1 MIVLGIDPSLQATGI
16 AVIETNGVP
25 GKEKLIAWNVIRTT
39 HDDGDDLRC
48 RRVALTVYDYAVQL
62 QVEAVGIETQFSSEK
77 NRQVGI
83 RLGRLRGAVQQQL
96 AQRFPPSQIIDVNPA
111 QRLVALGIRQQHE
124 TRELKRLAVE
134 AVQRRYGELI
144 DHNAADAVGIALVA
158 DRIYRRGPLPV
169 QTKMRLRK

>member
-25 GKEKLIAWNVIRTT
+25 GQEKLLAWNVIRTKS
-39 HDDGDDLRC
+39 DNGDDARC
-48 RRVALTVYDYAVQL
+48 RRVALTVYDYAMNMN
-62 QVEAVGIETQFSSEK
+62 VEAVGIETQFSSEK

-96 AQRFPPSQIIDVNPA
+96 AQRFPPSQIIDVNPT

-124 TRELKRLAVE
+124 TRDLKRLAVE
-134 AVQRRYGELI
+134 AVQSRYGLTVN
-144 DHNAADAVGIALVA
+144 HNAADAIGIALVA
-158 DRIYRRGPLPV
+158 DRLYRRGPLPV